1 VQHSEFDTPQE
12 TEEHKIPLRERLT
25 FPPIPYN
32 GEEKYPFDEWFDGD
46 VWRLK
51 QFEDYFVA
59 SDSMRSALYMA
70 ARRRK
75 LKVKT
80 HVPIVDDCVY
90 VQATK

>member
-1 VQHSEFDTPQE
+1 MQHSEFE
-12 TEEHKIPLRERLT
+12 IPAEMKQHEVSLRDKLT
-25 FPPIPYN
+25 FPPILYR
-32 GEEKYPFDEWFDGD
+32 GEEKYPFDDWFDGD

-59 SDSMRSALYMA
+59 SDSMRSALYTA

-80 HVPIVDDCVY
+80 HVPVIGDCVY
-90 VQATK
+90 VQVTK

>member
-1 VQHSEFDTPQE
+1 MQHSDFNKLQE
-12 TEEHKIPLRERLT
+12 VVEQKIPLRERLT
-25 FPPIPYN
+25 FPPIPSH

-51 QFEDYFVA
+51 QFEDYFVS

-80 HVPIVDDCVY
+80 HVPIVGDCVY
-90 VQATK
+90 VQVIK